1 MDAHTLTLH
10 HTFIAVSLPYLTE
23 SEQHACFPRTG
34 HDEISIPTGFF
45 CHAFGQKQC
54 AEKRRRVSE
63 GDYTA
68 KCPSN
73 ADIRDGEGEG
83 MDLISVSHAS
93 HGSPC

>member
-1 MDAHTLTLH
+1 M
-10 HTFIAVSLPYLTE
+10 
-23 SEQHACFPRTG
+23 
-34 HDEISIPTGFF
+34 
-45 CHAFGQKQC
+45 HAFLGLDAMRSAFLQDFFVMLLARNNVQK
-54 AEKRRRVSE
+54 KRRRVSE

>member
-34 HDEISIPTGFF
+34 RDEISIPTGFF

-54 AEKRRRVSE
+54 AEKKEACFRGRLHSE
-63 GDYTA
+63 MPQQCRYQG
-68 KCPSN
+68 
-73 ADIRDGEGEG
+73 R
-83 MDLISVSHAS
+83 
-93 HGSPC
+93 